1 MPDGMTTAA
10 QDEHAG
16 QDEQS
21 KGIAQ
26 ASGWRLHR
34 HADYQRVYKTTRKQF
49 APLMTYFA
57 VPRRPECSPAAGPRI
72 SGSPIVGPRIGL
84 TAGRVLGNAVE
95 RNRIKRRMR
104 AAVRQNL
111 PHLTI
116 DVDLVLHPKR
126 NVLEAEF
133 DALTADIRRIFLK
146 VEQQLKGDQSNHSSR
161 RTTS

>member
-1 MPDGMTTAA
+1 MTTA
-10 QDEHAG
+10 E

-21 KGIAQ
+21 MGVPR
-26 ASGWRLHR
+26 ASLPRTSGRRLHR

-57 VPRRPECSPAAGPRI
+57 LARRPEYSPIAGP
-72 SGSPIVGPRIGL
+72 PIAGPRIGL

-111 PHLTI
+111 PHLTV

-126 NVLEAEF
+126 NVLETEF

-146 VEQQLKGDQSNHSSR
+146 VEQQLKREQSDHSWT